1 MYGTWF
7 AKDATASEIVKKCEQ
22 RINLYEKWKKNLEE
36 LKAEKHKEAQ
46 EFNTKTK
53 AITEKLNSLT
63 EEERS
68 AFFKYYKYTKTTL
81 NRQEE

>member
-7 AKDATASEIVKKCEQ
+7 AKDATASEIVKKCKQ
-22 RINLYEKWKKNLEE
+22 RIDLYEKWKKNLEE
-36 LKAEKHKEAQ
+36 LKTEKHKEVQ

-68 AFFKYYKYTKTTL
+68 AFFKIL
-81 NRQEE
+81 QI